1 MLKWLTVRTIG
12 TFGTEVANKTIKII
26 FNKYFKIPRW
36 HFPPILIKII
46 LIKIILILI
55 S

>member
-1 MLKWLTVRTIG
+1 MWLMVCTVG
-12 TFGTEVANKTIKII
+12 TFNTNMVNKLIKII
-26 FNKYFKIPRW
+26 FNKYSKIPRW

-46 LIKIILILI
+46 LILI